1 MGGNASCCKDG
12 ELPDPSDQICVN
24 VEGPGD
30 CLAGAGQD
38 VEILDPEAS
47 PAEGLRRTKSLL
59 HLEVDEE
66 ILRGI
71 SLSKTLRGL
80 GKLWRHSP
88 SELPT
93 KQRET
98 LWRNSNKVVSL
109 HLFVSHTWRTS
120 GRWKVLALLLRTS
133 WTHVILSWALCVAAT
148 TCLYAWEVL
157 PRPMTAVNDVEILGT
172 AVHVRVGPWLMVA
185 HLPSILLGFAVAPY
199 LARFRSDQCF
209 LDVACIHQ
217 TDEKLME
224 RGVYGLGG
232 FLARSKTLLILWSK
246 PYFSRL
252 WCVFEIAAYRAAN
265 PEGHLQL
272 APLFVEL
279 TALLLWAVAF
289 CAAVLSFAV
298 SFVQSPMNQLAWLAI
313 PFALVPQLLAT
324 HFLRRLISQKHR
336 LTEELANFY
345 VAKAECQLDFDR
357 QFIMTAIDAWYG
369 SEKAFNTYVQG
380 PLREE
385 LLSMR
390 SDQIPSVYFLLF
402 YSIVMTP
409 SLEVFI
415 GMCLDGYPLD
425 VLWARVLAQHIGFS
439 FASQMVSFKVLIY
452 LCDRF
457 ATARFGGSCPVLEGL
472 IDFLQS
478 VVIFV
483 GYLIV
488 DLGSYVCCARAQQA
502 LWSSALYGLSMLC
515 LAAFFHGC
523 CRRRC
528 W

>member
-148 TCLYAWEVL
+148 TCLYAWKVL

-336 LTEELANFY
+336 LTEELANFD

-357 QFIMTAIDAWYG
+357 QFIMTVPRWLRDRPGFRWFFVPRIRKILAWQIAGRFPKKLGQPLAFGLLGARDMWSPVDAVFA
-369 SEKAFNTYVQG
+369 E
-380 PLREE
+380 
-385 LLSMR
+385 
-390 SDQIPSVYFLLF
+390 I
-402 YSIVMTP
+402 
-409 SLEVFI
+409 SLC
-415 GMCLDGYPLD
+415 CLYD
-425 VLWARVLAQHIGFS
+425 S
-439 FASQMVSFKVLIY
+439 LI
-452 LCDRF
+452 
-457 ATARFGGSCPVLEGL
+457 A
-472 IDFLQS
+472 
-478 VVIFV
+478 
-483 GYLIV
+483 
-488 DLGSYVCCARAQQA
+488 
-502 LWSSALYGLSMLC
+502 
-515 LAAFFHGC
+515 
-523 CRRRC
+523 
-528 W
+528 